1 MKNLFSLQIL
11 IIIGLAQCRSPQMR
25 TEGTTDTTL
34 TMNSTTEPTT
44 VIADNG
50 ETATAYSTSPI
61 YSTGNYNYTTIFEPG
76 LSISVKQQ
84 DPPSKW

>member
-1 MKNLFSLQIL
+1 
-11 IIIGLAQCRSPQMR
+11 MR

-34 TMNSTTEPTT
+34 TMDSTTEPST
-44 VIADNG
+44 VTAGTG
-50 ETATAYSTSPI
+50 ETATAYVTSPI
-61 YSTGNYNYTTIFEPG
+61 YSTGNYNYTTSFEPG